1 MVKSIACKLTF
12 ICKMK
17 GFTYIC
23 VHFMSGITL
32 PSYLNQFY
40 PMRSLFIALGLLWAG
55 VASAQRENISIG
67 PMIGGT
73 YSTLPN
79 LGSNVLTTKYKAG
92 PAAGVFINYSIKE
105 HFGLSAN
112 VLYTRWGTKIETPT
126 PAFNL
131 NLDYIHVPILA
142 TYYFGNDMGQGAVR
156 PKIFLG
162 PSVSFQTG
170 QSGSPFII
178 NDSFKKFDV
187 GATAGAGLNIGFA
200 HQQWLNIDV
209 RYNLGFSK
217 VYTDPNLSKVHNQ
230 SFSLLVGYSFPLGSY
245 DKKKNSFSGK
255 RR

>member
-1 MVKSIACKLTF
+1 
-12 ICKMK
+12 MK

-40 PMRSLFIALGLLWAG
+40 HMRSLFIALGLLWAG

-73 YSTLPN
+73 YSTLPKLAGN
-79 LGSNVLTTKYKAG
+79 GLTTKYKAG

-112 VLYTRWGTKIETPT
+112 VLYMRWGTTIETPA
-126 PAFNL
+126 PSANL
-131 NLDYIHVPILA
+131 NLDYVHVPVLA
-142 TYYFGNDMGQGAVR
+142 TYYFGNDMGPGAVR
-156 PKIFLG
+156 PKIFIG

-170 QSGSPFII
+170 QSGSAII
-178 NDSFKKFDV
+178 NNSAFNKVDV

-200 HQQWLNIDV
+200 RQQWLNIDV

-217 VYTDPNLSKVHNQ
+217 VYKNIPMYNDVHNQ